1 MLRDL
6 REIVFVLFD
15 QLDDDF
21 DDSAETGLR
30 IDAVVIGVPL
40 VEVIES
46 RDRIER
52 GDERIESRELC
63 LLESRELC
71 LLESRELCL
80 LESRELCLLESREL
94 CLCESRELCLLESRD
109 RIDLTFLI
117 DERRRTIID
126 RFLIAIDCS
135 SDDRREINE
144 RLRATGEEVEAAE
157 AAEAA
162 EAIDERV

>member
-71 LLESRELCL
+71 LLESR
-80 LESRELCLLESREL
+80 
-94 CLCESRELCLLESRD
+94 D

>member
-46 RDRIER
+46 RDRIEC

-71 LLESRELCL
+71 LC
-80 LESRELCLLESREL
+80 ESRELCLLESREL

-144 RLRATGEEVEAAE
+144 RLRATGEEVEVAE